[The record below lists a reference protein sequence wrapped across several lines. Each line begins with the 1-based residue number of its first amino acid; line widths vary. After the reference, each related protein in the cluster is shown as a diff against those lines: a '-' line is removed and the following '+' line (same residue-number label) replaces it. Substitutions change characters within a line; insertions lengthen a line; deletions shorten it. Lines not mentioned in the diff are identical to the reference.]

1 MLIHT
6 VTRISAIIP
15 NYWDTKSGY
24 FFFYRE
30 SRIASALRSA
40 PIYTVGGSYS
50 SCNRSREQFES
61 IVSIS
66 SSTCRVTHSYDYMHT
81 PSPIGFMKRSVRY
94 VLIFF
99 GLFLA
104 IAASPEA
111 SANDD
116 SCTEKEVAV
125 VFRAEGQHVMF
136 DIRGAD
142 SVILDDENAMRDIV
156 TTTVRVSGLTQLSLH
171 SHRLEPQGVSVIAVL
186 KESHMA
192 IHTWP
197 EHGTALADLFSCQ
210 KEGID
215 KDRIARSLLEDLGG
229 AENESSWTL
238 IRRGGGL
245 GRGG

>member
-1 MLIHT
+1 MFLVGSSQT
-6 VTRISAIIP
+6 ETETII
-15 NYWDTKSGY
+15 
-24 FFFYRE
+24 FFL

-40 PIYTVGGSYS
+40 PIYS

-66 SSTCRVTHSYDYMHT
+66 SSTCRVTHSYDYMHP

-99 GLFLA
+99 GLFLV
-104 IAASPEA
+104 SPEA

-116 SCTEKEVAV
+116 SCTEKEAAV